1 MKARTLRL
9 TQRLRPLFKAAAI
22 VAIILTLGNALQ
34 ATFDNEDK
42 AMQNGM
48 ANDINN
54 IREGASMAQGDT
66 IIIDTLK
73 HIQPTVQ
80 LIK

>member
-1 MKARTLRL
+1 
-9 TQRLRPLFKAAAI
+9 
-22 VAIILTLGNALQ
+22 
-34 ATFDNEDK
+34 
-42 AMQNGM
+42 M

-54 IREGASMAQGDT
+54 IKEGASMAQGDT